1 MYKRIIIVSK
11 RFEISHSITLI
22 LFCSA
27 KEIVEAPPTNP
38 PPTNPPPTNPPP
50 TNPPPTNPPP
60 TNPPPTNPPPT
71 NPPPTNPPPTIPPP
85 TNPPPTSSPFG
96 SLKTLMNGGIRNNGI
111 MFEIETKQAIRLTSI
126 DIHTPLR
133 EKIPVTVYT
142 ATGGLAGKEQDSSK
156 WNKISSTTVMGNGD
170 HQYTPIVLPIP
181 LVIFAGT
188 KLAFYIDT
196 PSNFIPGPLRYSPA
210 PSDTPT
216 GSIFSEDDSVRIIV
230 GTGNDPYFGTSYPN
244 RIFNGQIHYA
254 RYQPISF

>member
-1 MYKRIIIVSK
+1 
-11 RFEISHSITLI
+11 
-22 LFCSA
+22 
-27 KEIVEAPPTNP
+27 
-38 PPTNPPPTNPPP
+38 
-50 TNPPPTNPPP
+50 
-60 TNPPPTNPPPT
+60 
-71 NPPPTNPPPTIPPP
+71 
-85 TNPPPTSSPFG
+85 
-96 SLKTLMNGGIRNNGI
+96 MNGGIRNNGI

-181 LVIFAGT
+181 LIIFAGT